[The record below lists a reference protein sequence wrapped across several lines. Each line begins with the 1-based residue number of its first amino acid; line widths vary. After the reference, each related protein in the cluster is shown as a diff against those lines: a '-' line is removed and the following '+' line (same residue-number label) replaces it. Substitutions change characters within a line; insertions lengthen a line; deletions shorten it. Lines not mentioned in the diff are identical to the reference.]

1 MNNISKI
8 VSIVSYLLL
17 AVSVIFF
24 VLFWTDSI
32 DAGMFLSWSY
42 VLFAI
47 AGGAT
52 ILFGVFNLIMFPN
65 KAKTTLFGV
74 VGLAVVF
81 GLAYALSSEGSVA
94 TSILEKNEVSL
105 SYSHMIGMAIY
116 SMYILGFLAALGIVY
131 TEVSKMFK

>member
-24 VLFWTDSI
+24 ILFWTESI
-32 DAGMFLSWSY
+32 DTGLFLGWSY

-52 ILFGVFNLIMFPN
+52 VLFGVFNLIMFPK

-81 GLAYALSSEGSVA
+81 GLAYVLSSDGSVA

-105 SYSHMIGMAIY
+105 SYSHIIGMSIY
-116 SMYILGFLAALGIVY
+116 AMYVLGFVAALGIVY

>member
-24 VLFWTDSI
+24 ILFWTESI
-32 DAGMFLSWSY
+32 DAGMFLGWSY

-52 ILFGVFNLIMFPN
+52 VLFGVFSLIMFPN

-81 GLAYALSSEGSVA
+81 GLAYVLSSDGAVA

-105 SYSHMIGMAIY
+105 SYSHTIGMAIY
-116 SMYILGFLAALGIVY
+116 AMYILGFVAALGIVY